1 MEHYFLMI
9 SLVFLSVVLI
19 GTLKLIEVHK
29 QNMRMINL
37 EKMHSREIAE
47 ALLGKKIDWN
57 N

>member
-29 QNMRMINL
+29 QNMQMINL

-47 ALLGKKIDWN
+47 ELLGKKINWN

>member
-29 QNMRMINL
+29 QNMQMINL